1 MELNFDVKT
10 KVEEAVKKLQEDPA
24 LLGSFQKDPIKVIEK
39 LFDVDLPDE
48 QLQPVIAGIK
58 AKLAASDLGGK
69 LEGLKNLF

>member
-39 LFDVDLPDE
+39 LFNVDLPDE